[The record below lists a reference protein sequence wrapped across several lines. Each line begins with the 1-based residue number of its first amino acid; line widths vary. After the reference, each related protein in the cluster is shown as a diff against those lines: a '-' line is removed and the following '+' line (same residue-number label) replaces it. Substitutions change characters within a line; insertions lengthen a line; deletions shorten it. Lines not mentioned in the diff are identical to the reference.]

1 MLSEISHSQKDKRYI
16 IPFIR
21 VTQKSETHE
30 AEDRMAIARRRKGN
44 RVAIQQVLSFSYA
57 K

>member
-30 AEDRMAIARRRKGN
+30 AEDGMAIARRRRGN
-44 RVAIQQVLSFSYA
+44 RVAIQQV
-57 K
+57 